1 MTHVS
6 YFTPATFR
14 FLRQLDRNNSREWFL
29 EHKADYERHVR
40 EPFLQLIGDMAAPL
54 AAISPHYRADTRKNG
69 GSLYRI
75 HRDTR
80 FSNNKLPYKPWQGS
94 RFYHERRLQIAAP
107 AFYLHIQP
115 GDCFAGG
122 GMWHPE
128 ADDLKRIR
136 NFLADNPAA
145 WKRATQSKG
154 FRQHFQFWGESLTRP
169 PRGYDPNHELI
180 EDLKRKDFACG
191 ENFDEAFACSAELL
205 PWVVETFQR
214 VAPMIDYLCA
224 AQELEF

>member
-1 MTHVS
+1 MPQT

-14 FLRQLDRNNSREWFL
+14 FLRALARNNSREWFGA
-29 EHKADYERHVR
+29 HKADYERHLR
-40 EPFLQLIGDMAAPL
+40 EPFLAFIADMAAPL
-54 AAISPHYRADTRKNG
+54 AKISPHYRADARRHG
-69 GSLYRI
+69 GSLFRI

-94 RFYHERRLQIAAP
+94 RFFHARRHEIPAP
-107 AFYLHIQP
+107 SFYLHIQP

-128 ADDLKRIR
+128 PEALKNIR
-136 NFLADNPAA
+136 AFLADNPAA
-145 WKRATQSKG
+145 WKRATQGKA
-154 FRQHFQFWGESLTRP
+154 FREHLTFRGESLSRP
-169 PRGYDPNHELI
+169 PRGFDPSHELI
-180 EDLKRKDFACG
+180 EDLKRKDFAAG
-191 ENFDEAFACSAELL
+191 ENFDDAFASSSELL
-205 PWVVETFQR
+205 PWAVESFQR